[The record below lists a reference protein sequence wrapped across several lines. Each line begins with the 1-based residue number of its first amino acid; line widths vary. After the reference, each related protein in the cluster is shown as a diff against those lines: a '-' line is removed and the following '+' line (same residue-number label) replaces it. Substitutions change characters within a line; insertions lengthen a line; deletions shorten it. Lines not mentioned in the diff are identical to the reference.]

1 MKLEKILKLTI
12 TLFGLVFFSNAYG
25 NINDN
30 NPFQEKEEY
39 ENHDYIFKQNSH
51 ENLAPFNPFFSELT
65 DTSNDYNK
73 AGGPPGPPDDDEPG
87 ASIDNH
93 LMLIFLLGIVI
104 VSLFAKKYS
113 QLRNN

>member
-1 MKLEKILKLTI
+1 M
-12 TLFGLVFFSNAYG
+12 LFGLAFFSNAYG
-25 NINDN
+25 NFNDN
-30 NPFQEKEEY
+30 NPFQERDNNPSSY
-39 ENHDYIFKQNSH
+39 YNNQNNRQSL
-51 ENLAPFNPFFSELT
+51 ESSNPFFSESS
-65 DTSNDYNK
+65 DTQFNDYNK

-93 LMLIFLLGIVI
+93 LMLIFLLGIAI